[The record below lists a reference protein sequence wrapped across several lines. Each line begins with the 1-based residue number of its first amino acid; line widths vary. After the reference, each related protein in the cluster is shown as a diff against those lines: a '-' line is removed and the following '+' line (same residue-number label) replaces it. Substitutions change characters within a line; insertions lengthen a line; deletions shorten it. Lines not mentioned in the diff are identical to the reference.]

1 MSSSVASLAGG
12 VGGGLALLAV
22 VVVLLWFCKS
32 KFGNSANQNSET
44 GSSNLAALAEG
55 RNRTRQFTLQELEQ
69 ATKRFDEGNLIGFG
83 SFGSVY
89 KGLLGDGTV
98 VAIKMRQGMLHPE
111 FVSEVEYISEVRH
124 RNLVNLLGYCIDDGL
139 QMLVFEYLPN
149 GSMCNHLYDTGQD
162 SSTKLEFKQ
171 RISIAIGAA
180 RGLCHL
186 HSHIPPLIHRNFK
199 TANVLVDEDFIAKVA
214 DAGMAR
220 LLEKIDEAGSSQ
232 AAPSSGSPFLDP
244 ETRESRSFSETSDV
258 YSFGVFLLE
267 LVAGVQAPQGES
279 SSGTGQNLIEWAQSR
294 QSLNE
299 LIDPRLSGTFT
310 MEGLRD
316 YIRLTIL
323 CLISPGTRRPKM
335 DMVVFELERIQEKE
349 MELTTVRGE
358 GTSTITPGSELFKAQ

>member
-1 MSSSVASLAGG
+1 MSSSVASLAGA
-12 VGGGLALLAV
+12 VGGGLALVAV
-22 VVVLLWFCKS
+22 AVVLLWFCRS
-32 KFGNSANQNSET
+32 KFGNSANRNSET
-44 GSSNLAALAEG
+44 GSSNPAALPEG
-55 RNRTRQFTLQELEQ
+55 QNRARQFALQELEQ
-69 ATKRFDEGNLIGFG
+69 ATKQFDEANLIGFG
-83 SFGSVY
+83 RFGSVY

-98 VAIKMRQGMLHPE
+98 VAIKMRRGMLHPE
-111 FVSEVEYISEVRH
+111 FVSEVEYFSEVRH

-149 GSMCNHLYDTGQD
+149 GSMCNHLYGQD

-180 RGLCHL
+180 KGLCHL
-186 HSHIPPLIHRNFK
+186 HSHIPPLIHKNFK

-214 DAGMAR
+214 DAGVTR
-220 LLEKIDEAGSSQ
+220 LLESIDEAGPSQ
-232 AAPSSGSPFLDP
+232 AAPLSGSPFLDP
-244 ETRESRSFSETSDV
+244 EMRESRSFSETSDV

-267 LVAGVQAPQGES
+267 LVSGIQAPGGEPS
-279 SSGTGQNLIEWAQSR
+279 PGTGQNLIEWAQSR
-294 QSLNE
+294 QSSNE

-323 CLISPGTRRPKM
+323 CLITPGSRRPKM
-335 DMVVFELERIQEKE
+335 DMVVFELERIREKE
-349 MELTTVRGE
+349 MALTTVMGE